1 MKTATTLPQEVR
13 YLNREMGRVLAQSS
27 LAAEAPTR
35 IHSRETDA
43 GGAPE
48 WHISFERWIAAGEA
62 CEIETCA
69 NRSHRSQPSSR
80 FHEPDRRLHPQRLK
94 RAMRQLRR
102 LAPREYDALYLMI
115 ALGYTWHDARTK
127 MNEDNL
133 NRGNPEYSEAEFLI
147 LTVSG
152 SSLLL
157 ASY

>member
-13 YLNREMGRVLAQSS
+13 YLQREMSRLLAQSTPS
-27 LAAEAPTR
+27 AEVPLR
-35 IHSRETDA
+35 IHCRETDA

-48 WHISFERWIAAGEA
+48 WHPDFVRWIDAER
-62 CEIETCA
+62 EETSA
-69 NRSHRSQPSSR
+69 VHFYEPNHRQ
-80 FHEPDRRLHPQRLK
+80 HPQRLK

-115 ALGYTWHDARTK
+115 ALGYSWHGARAK

-133 NRGNPEYSEAEFLI
+133 RRGHPEYSEAEFLI

>member
-1 MKTATTLPQEVR
+1 MKQATTLPQEIR
-13 YLNREMGRVLAQSS
+13 WINREMGRVLGQSS

-35 IHSRETDA
+35 IHCRETDA

-48 WHISFERWIAAGEA
+48 WHPDFEKWIDAER
-62 CEIETCA
+62 EE
-69 NRSHRSQPSSR
+69 RPRYQSR
-80 FHEPDRRLHPQRLK
+80 FYEPDRKLHPQRLK

-102 LAPREYDALYLMI
+102 LAPREYDAIYLMI
-115 ALGYTWHDARTK
+115 GLGYTWHDARTK

-133 NRGNPEYSEAEFLI
+133 TRGREEYSEAEFLI